1 MMNRHQRVQAALE
14 GKDVDRVPV
23 SAWGHFY
30 HKEHTAE
37 GLAEA
42 MLSFQ
47 EQYDWDFMKIN
58 PRASYHAEGWGYTY
72 SQSGKPED
80 KPRCTAYP
88 LHEVKDWRKL
98 EPLPSDQGV
107 LGEHLRAVELIRKG
121 LKGRVPFIM
130 TVFSPLMVAGYLAN
144 LDTQAIKRHVQ
155 EDPVAVSYG
164 LAAIAETFADF
175 VRKLA
180 AAGLDGVYFATTWAN
195 DGMLRAQEY
204 RELARP
210 HDMLV
215 LEEARNLWFNMLHL
229 CRDRIHLEAM
239 ANYPVHAIHWDMHT
253 GGNPNMAEGK
263 TIAPVAVAGG
273 VDRRVLAEGSDEEV
287 KTQVRRA
294 LIQTGTRRFLLGP
307 SCSVEIAITP
317 EANFRTMRS
326 EAEKS
331 RG

>member
-1 MMNRHQRVQAALE
+1 MNRHQRVQAALE

-47 EQYDWDFMKIN
+47 EQHHWDFMKIN
-58 PRASYHAEGWGYTY
+58 PRASYHAEGWGYTC

-80 KPRCTAYP
+80 KPLCTGYP
-88 LHEVKDWRKL
+88 LHELKDWRKL
-98 EPLPSDQGV
+98 EPLPSGQGV
-107 LGEHLRAVELIRKG
+107 LREHLLAVELIRKG
-121 LKGRVPFIM
+121 LRDRVPFIM

-144 LDTQAIKRHVQ
+144 LDTQAIKRHIQ
-155 EDPVAVSYG
+155 EDPAAVSCG

-180 AAGLDGVYFATTWAN
+180 AAGVDGIYFATTWAN
-195 DGMLRAQEY
+195 DGMLTSQEY

-239 ANYPVHAIHWDMHT
+239 ADYPVHAIHWDMHT
-253 GGNPNMAEGK
+253 GGNPNMVEGK
-263 TIAPVAVAGG
+263 TITPVAVAGG
-273 VDRRVLAEGSDEEV
+273 VDRRMLAEGSAEEV
-287 KTQVRRA
+287 KAQVRRA
-294 LIQTGTRRFLLGP
+294 LIQTGGRRFLLGP
-307 SCSVEIAITP
+307 SCTLEIALTP
-317 EANFRTMRS
+317 VANLRAMQRAAG
-326 EAEKS
+326 EDQ
-331 RG
+331 G